1 MCVGGCGRETGR
13 SVPGLRQ
20 WGSVGCE
27 VRAGAGTVR
36 EGDRGP
42 RGKGSCGE
50 EASGAEAC
58 GAGAG
63 VCGRENF
70 GGPGSVDPKVVGRH
84 SWVDF

>member
-1 MCVGGCGRETGR
+1 M
-13 SVPGLRQ
+13 
-20 WGSVGCE
+20 GCE

-63 VCGRENF
+63 GCGRR
-70 GGPGSVDPKVVGRH
+70 GCRGPGSVDRRVVGRG
-84 SWVDF
+84 SWVDFFLVP